1 MTNPVVNFNHMQ
13 VGKKGGGKNW
23 TKKEVESREEAAKK
37 FNRKKKLK
45 LRIPEWLDDSARKV
59 WRKTVKDM
67 EEFGV
72 LDKVDEDVL
81 GIYCDAVSKVQ
92 EANRLIDEHGY
103 TETNKSGIQVPNAY
117 VQMSQRYAG
126 IALSYSNK
134 LGLNEE
140 SRARLA
146 KRVADGEVD
155 ENAEL
160 FD

>member
-1 MTNPVVNFNHMQ
+1 MANPVINFDHMR

-23 TKKEVESREEAAKK
+23 TKKEVAAREEAAKK
-37 FNRKKKLK
+37 FERKKKLK
-45 LRIPEWLDDSARKV
+45 LRIPDWLDDSARKI

-92 EANRLIDEHGY
+92 EASRLIDEFGY
-103 TETNKSGIQVPNAY
+103 TETNKSGVQVPNAY
-117 VQMSQRYAG
+117 VQMSQRYAN
-126 IALSYSNK
+126 IALAYSNK
-134 LGLNEE
+134 LGLNAE

-146 KRVADGEVD
+146 KRQADGGTD
-155 ENAEL
+155 PNADL

>member
-1 MTNPVVNFNHMQ
+1 VANPVINFDHMR

-23 TKKEVESREEAAKK
+23 TKKEVAAREEAAKK
-37 FNRKKKLK
+37 FERKKKLK
-45 LRIPEWLDDSARKV
+45 LRIPDWLDDSARKI

-92 EANRLIDEHGY
+92 EASRLIDEFGY
-103 TETNKSGIQVPNAY
+103 TETNKSGVQVPNAY
-117 VQMSQRYAG
+117 VQMSQRYAN
-126 IALSYSNK
+126 IALAYSNK
-134 LGLNEE
+134 LGLNAE

-146 KRVADGEVD
+146 KRQADGETD
-155 ENAEL
+155 PNADL

>member
-1 MTNPVVNFNHMQ
+1 MGNPVVNFNHMRI
-13 VGKKGGGKNW
+13 GKKGGGKNW
-23 TKKEVESREEAAKK
+23 TKQEVESRAEAAKK
-37 FNRKKKLK
+37 FERKKRLKLK
-45 LRIPEWLDDSARKV
+45 IPDWLDDSARKI

-103 TETNKSGIQVPNAY
+103 TEINRSGVKVPNAY

-134 LGLNEE
+134 LGLNAE

-146 KRVADGEVD
+146 KRQADGEVD
-155 ENAEL
+155 ENEDL
-160 FD
+160 FN

>member
-1 MTNPVVNFNHMQ
+1 MGNPVVNFNHMR
-13 VGKKGGGKNW
+13 VGNKGGGKNW

-37 FNRKKKLK
+37 FTRKKTKK
-45 LRIPEWLDDSARKV
+45 MKIPEWLDDPARKV

-92 EANRLIDEHGY
+92 EANRLIDIHGY
-103 TETNKSGIQVPNAY
+103 TETNKSGVQVPNAY

-134 LGLNEE
+134 LGLNAE

-146 KRVADGEVD
+146 KRSADGEAD
-155 ENAEL
+155 PNANL

>member
-1 MTNPVVNFNHMQ
+1 MGNPVIRFNHMR
-13 VGKKGGGKNW
+13 VGQKGGGKNW
-23 TKKEVESREEAAKK
+23 TNKEVESREEAAKK
-37 FNRKKKLK
+37 FERKKKVKLK
-45 LRIPEWLDDSARKV
+45 IPEWLDDTARKV

-92 EANRLIDEHGY
+92 AANQLMDIHGY
-103 TETNKSGIQVPNAY
+103 TEKNKSGIEVPNAY

-126 IALSYSNK
+126 IALQYSNK
-134 LGLNEE
+134 LGLNAE

-146 KRVADGEVD
+146 KKQADGGD
-155 ENAEL
+155 DPNAGL

>member
-134 LGLNEE
+134 LGLNAE

-146 KRVADGEVD
+146 KRQADAEVD

>member
-1 MTNPVVNFNHMQ
+1 MSNPVIDFNHMR
-13 VGKKGGGKNW
+13 VGKNGGGKNW
-23 TKKEVESREEAAKK
+23 TKKEVEAREEAAKK
-37 FNRKKKLK
+37 FTRKKKLA
-45 LRIPEWLDDSARKV
+45 LRIPTWLDDSARKI

-92 EANRLIDEHGY
+92 EASRLIDEFGF
-103 TETNKSGIQVPNAY
+103 TETNKSGVQVPNAY
-117 VQMSQRYAG
+117 VQMSQRYAN

-134 LGLNEE
+134 LGLNAE
-140 SRARLA
+140 SRARLS
-146 KRVADGEVD
+146 KRQADAEID
-155 ENAEL
+155 PNAEL

>member
-1 MTNPVVNFNHMQ
+1 MGNPVINFNHMR

-37 FNRKKKLK
+37 FTRKKKLK
-45 LRIPEWLDDSARKV
+45 LRIPDWLDDSARKI

-67 EEFGV
+67 EEFSV

-92 EANRLIDEHGY
+92 EANRLIDQYGY
-103 TETNKSGIQVPNAY
+103 TEINRSGVKVPNAY
-117 VQMSQRYAG
+117 VQMSQRYAN
-126 IALSYSNK
+126 IALQYSNK
-134 LGLNEE
+134 LGLNAE

-146 KRVADGEVD
+146 KREADSEADG
-155 ENAEL
+155 NADL

>member
-1 MTNPVVNFNHMQ
+1 MANPVVNFNHMQ

-134 LGLNEE
+134 LGLNAE